1 MGKDKRNKAKR
12 AAQHAGF
19 ASRFSELMTR
29 NFQKEIRNSEFWPM
43 MVAEF
48 GEEKAE
54 ELLREC
60 KGELKPGVSSDE
72 AGDCPTN
79 L

>member
-1 MGKDKRNKAKR
+1 MGKGKRKR
-12 AAQHAGF
+12 ARNAAQPTDFQSHA
-19 ASRFSELMTR
+19 ADLLTK
-29 NFQKEIRNSEFWPM
+29 NFQKEIRNSEFWPR

-54 ELLREC
+54 QLLREC
-60 KGELKPGVSSDE
+60 KGELKPEVSKDE
-72 AGDCPTN
+72 AGDCAAD